1 MPYCREEQQEHPSQF
16 LPSFNL
22 IFLYAFEYC
31 LKSPYCLLKH
41 IRFIFLLNVYAFC
54 CFCFIFVFAILE
66 NKCIQINS
74 HFHLYSSKQDLSY
87 PTRSEYF
94 LPERMWPSIFLL
106 QNGCSFLFS
115 AGPRLQ
121 AALREGG
128 DPCFNMV
135 TSLVILTVL
144 CGMSLTALT

>member
-1 MPYCREEQQEHPSQF
+1 
-16 LPSFNL
+16 
-22 IFLYAFEYC
+22 
-31 LKSPYCLLKH
+31 
-41 IRFIFLLNVYAFC
+41 
-54 CFCFIFVFAILE
+54 
-66 NKCIQINS
+66 
-74 HFHLYSSKQDLSY
+74 
-87 PTRSEYF
+87 
-94 LPERMWPSIFLL
+94 MWPSIFLL